1 MKSSFSLP
9 HNAGVSLK
17 PEYFNDVPS
26 AVVEGLWFE
35 VHAENYLIDGGPRLA
50 ALKEIASRYPLS
62 VHGVGASLAGPKSVD
77 KQHLQRLKKLCDILP
92 IASFSEHLAWSATD
106 EQFFNNLLP
115 IPLTQQ
121 TLKTVSDNVMQVQD
135 TLQRSIAIENP
146 ANYIRLPSDID
157 EADFLMEL
165 AHRTQCSLL
174 LDVNNL
180 FISAANVN
188 IDPNTYINTLDLN
201 VVSEIHVAGHSKD
214 PIQADLL
221 IDSHDCAVAVQVWQL
236 LQYVLQ
242 KSGPK
247 PVLIE
252 RDSDLPSFAELMAER
267 QTAAN
272 FIQHSSKEN

>member
-1 MKSSFSLP
+1 MRQSFSLP
-9 HNAGVSLK
+9 QNAGISLK

-26 AVVEGLWFE
+26 AIVEGLWFE

-50 ALKEIASRYPLS
+50 ALKEIATRYPLS
-62 VHGVGASLAGPKSVD
+62 VHGVGASLAGPNSVD
-77 KQHLQRLKKLCDILP
+77 KQHLKHLRKLCDILP
-92 IASFSEHLAWSATD
+92 VASFSEHLAWSATH

-121 TLKTVSDNVMQVQD
+121 TLETVSNNIMQVQD

-146 ANYIRLPSDID
+146 ANYIRLPSSID

-165 AHRTQCSLL
+165 SHKTQCSLL

-180 FISAANVN
+180 FISAQNVN
-188 IDPNTYINTLDLN
+188 LEPQKYINTLDLN
-201 VVSEIHVAGHSKD
+201 VISEIHVAGHSQD
-214 PIQADLL
+214 PLQADLL
-221 IDSHDCAVAVQVWQL
+221 IDSHDCSVAPEVWEL

-242 KSGPK
+242 QSGPK

-252 RDSDLPSFAELMAER
+252 RDSDLPTFTELMSER
-267 QTAAN
+267 KKASDM
-272 FIQHSSKEN
+272 IQNWSKEN